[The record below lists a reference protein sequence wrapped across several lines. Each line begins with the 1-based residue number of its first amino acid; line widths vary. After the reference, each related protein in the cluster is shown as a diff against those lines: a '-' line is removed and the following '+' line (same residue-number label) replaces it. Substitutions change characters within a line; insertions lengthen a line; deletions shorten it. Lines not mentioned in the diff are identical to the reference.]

1 MVKIV
6 ESYATLPAQD
16 VKRARQFYEQKLG
29 LAPAEVAPDGG
40 ALYRTGNS
48 GFLVF
53 QSRGKASGD
62 HTQLGINVENLTA
75 AVGELKKNGV
85 TFEEYDFPGLK
96 TENGIADEGNGN
108 KVAWF
113 KDTEGN
119 LIGLSQR
126 TTAATSGSASGRSA
140 TTNGN

>member
-1 MVKIV
+1 MVKIL

-16 VKRARQFYEQKLG
+16 LKRARQFYEQKLG
-29 LAPAEVAPDGG
+29 LTPEEQPDGG
-40 ALYRTGNS
+40 AIYRTGNS

-119 LIGLSQR
+119 LIGISQR

>member
-1 MVKIV
+1 MVKIL

-16 VKRARQFYEQKLG
+16 LKRARQFYEQKLG
-29 LAPAEVAPDGG
+29 LTVAEEQTDGG
-40 ALYRTGNS
+40 VLYRTGS
-48 GFLVF
+48 TGFLVF

-62 HTQLGINVENLTA
+62 HTQLAINVENLTA